1 MTIIERIL
9 ETLEING
16 LKMSELCQ
24 YIGIGTS
31 TMANWKTRNTDPPAK
46 YIIPICEFLNV
57 SLHYIL
63 IGKSDSKL
71 ELSEEETKVI
81 KYYYRL
87 TEEQKDYIKGEMVRL
102 NMVEPQNKLDVEF
115 AKELAK

>member
-9 ETLEING
+9 ETLDTNG

-46 YIIPICEFLNV
+46 YIAPICEFLNV

-63 IGKSDSKL
+63 TGETNSKV
-71 ELSEEETKVI
+71 EVSEDETKVL
-81 KYYYRL
+81 KYYDRL
-87 TEEQKDYIKGEMVRL
+87 TDEQKDYIKGEMVRL
-102 NMVEPQNKLDVEF
+102 NMVEPPNKLDVEF
-115 AKELAK
+115 AQEWAK